1 MTLALVPLP
10 AERFERWLE
19 RSTHEYLRDLIATGQ
34 PGPQAESAAR
44 QTMQQAFEGRGP
56 RGTNAVFDVVDNE
69 LGIVG
74 YLWVGTDASDD
85 PSSWWIWDF
94 LIEDE
99 FRGRGFGKSAML
111 LAENYARSQ
120 GAATLG
126 LNVFGF
132 NTTARRLYESVGY
145 ETTSLKMR
153 KTL

>member
-1 MTLALVPLP
+1 MPLALIPLP
-10 AERFERWLE
+10 AERFEHWLE
-19 RSTHEYLRDLIATGQ
+19 RSTREYIRDLIATGQ
-34 PGPQAESAAR
+34 SGPRTEAAAR
-44 QTMQQAFEGRGP
+44 QTMQLAFKGGAP
-56 RGTNAVFDVVDNE
+56 TGANAVFDVVDDG

-85 PSSWWIWDF
+85 PSSWWIWGI

-132 NTTARRLYESVGY
+132 NTTARQLYESVGY